1 MAKSLIL
8 ANGNIFVGLNAS
20 GFVSDF
26 FFPYVGTENHVRGE
40 AHRIGIWQHNKL
52 SWLDSGD
59 WNIEID
65 LEKDTF
71 VGVMKCFNKHTN
83 LELHFVNA
91 VYNEKNIF
99 LREVTVVNH
108 GEHTEDIKIFFHQVF
123 SIYGTPQ
130 EDTAYYDPVKNAI
143 IHYEGRRF
151 FLIYGQTSDVAFN
164 DYSVGL
170 YGIEGKEGTFKDAE
184 DGILSKNNVEHGH
197 GDSTFSIPLT
207 LHKNEPKKV
216 YYWITVGETK
226 AEVYDLHEYIKYKS
240 PDQLLESTSKFWKAW
255 LARQDY
261 LKCTLTSN
269 RQIELF
275 KKSLFYI
282 RGNIDNRGAI
292 LASGDSD
299 MLQHGRDTY
308 SYMWPRDGAMTV
320 MALLLVG
327 EYNISKH
334 FFKFCNDVIEP
345 DGYLMHKYRA
355 DRSLGSSWHPF
366 VRDGVPILP
375 IQEDETALVLVA
387 LWEYYNKTKDIE
399 FIEIHYNDVIKRMA
413 TFLMDFTDPLTS
425 LPLPSYDLW
434 EEKHGV
440 STFTSAAT
448 YAGLIA
454 GTKFAK
460 LFEKEDDER
469 MFSTSA
475 QKMKSA
481 ILTHLYDKELGMF
494 VKLLNTK
501 NGVVSYDKTIDMSSI
516 YGIFAYGV
524 LDVNDPIVAT
534 CIKTIESKLR
544 IHTGIDGV
552 PRYEK
557 DRYYIQVEGVPN
569 PWYITTLWLAQYY
582 ALTATTND
590 DLEIVRYW
598 LNWTVTHSPLSGVL
612 SEQLHPF
619 TGEQLS
625 ATPLTWSH
633 AEYVRTI
640 MDYHAALLRLGLCQ
654 QEEISQ
660 ETIVS

>member
-8 ANGNIFVGLNAS
+8 ANGNILVGLNS
-20 GFVSDF
+20 YGFVNDF
-26 FFPYVGTENHVRGE
+26 FFPFVGVENHVRGE
-40 AHRIGIWQHNKL
+40 SHRIGVWQHGKL
-52 SWLDSGD
+52 SWLNNGE

-65 LEKDTF
+65 LNQDTF
-71 VGVMKCFNKHTN
+71 VGTVKCFNKNTN
-83 LELHFVNA
+83 LELLFTNA

-99 LREVTVVNH
+99 LRELEVTNH
-108 GEHTEDIKIFFHQVF
+108 GDHTEDIKIFFHQVF
-123 SIYGTPQ
+123 SIYGTSQ
-130 EDTAYYDPVKNAI
+130 EDTAYYDPVKNAL
-143 IHYEGRRF
+143 IHYEGRRM
-151 FLIYGQTSDVAFN
+151 FLIYGETSDIPFN

-170 YGIEGKEGTFKDAE
+170 YGIEGKEGTWKDAE
-184 DGILSKNNVEHGH
+184 DGILSKNPIEHGH
-197 GDSTFSIPLT
+197 VDSTFSIPLT
-207 LHKNEPKKV
+207 IHKNESKKV

-226 AEVYDLHEYIKYKS
+226 AEVYELHDFIKYKN
-240 PDQLLESTSKFWKAW
+240 PRQLLESTAKFWKAW
-255 LARQDY
+255 LARQD
-261 LKCTLTSN
+261 TLSCDITN
-269 RQIELF
+269 KRYVELF

-320 MALLLVG
+320 MVLLLVG

-366 VRDGVPILP
+366 IKDNAAILP

-387 LWEYYNKTKDIE
+387 LWDYYERTKDIE
-399 FIEIHYNDVIKRMA
+399 FIEGHYNEVVRHMA
-413 TFLMDFTDPLTS
+413 VFLTEFTDPDTN
-425 LPLPSYDLW
+425 LPKPSYDLW

-440 STFTSAAT
+440 STFTSAT
-448 YAGLIA
+448 VYAGLVA
-454 GTKFAK
+454 GAKFAK
-460 LFEKEDDER
+460 LFERDIDEK
-469 MFSTSA
+469 MFTEKA
-475 QKMKSA
+475 EKMRGA
-481 ILTHLYDKELGMF
+481 ILEYLYDKDLKMF
-494 VKLLNTK
+494 IKLLNTK
-501 NGVVSYDKTIDMSSI
+501 NGETTYDKTLDMSSI
-516 YGIFAYGV
+516 HAIYTYGI
-524 LDVNDPIVAT
+524 LDINNTLVAES
-534 CIKTIESKLR
+534 IATIEEKLR

-552 PRYEK
+552 PRYEG
-557 DRYYIQVEGVPN
+557 DRYFMQVEGVPN

-582 ALTATTND
+582 ALTAKTQE
-590 DLEIVRYW
+590 DLAKVTHWID
-598 LNWTVTHSPLSGVL
+598 WTITHSPLSGVL

-640 MDYHAALLRLGLCQ
+640 IYYHDALKRLGICTVPEAQ
-654 QEEISQ
+654 
-660 ETIVS
+660 

>member
-8 ANGNIFVGLNAS
+8 ANGNILVGLNSS

-26 FFPYVGTENHVRGE
+26 FYPYVGVENHVRGE
-40 AHRIGIWQHNKL
+40 AHRIGVWQRGRI
-52 SWLDSGD
+52 SWLDSGE

-65 LEKDTF
+65 LDNDTF
-71 VGVMKCFNKHTN
+71 VGKMKCFNKNTN
-83 LELHFVNA
+83 LELLFTSV
-91 VYNEKNIF
+91 VYNEKNVF
-99 LREVTVVNH
+99 LREIEIINH
-108 GEHTEDIKIFFHQVF
+108 GEHTEEIKLFFHQIF

-143 IHYEGRRF
+143 IHYEGRRV
-151 FLIYGQTSDVAFN
+151 FLIYGEQSDVPFN

-170 YGIEGKEGTFKDAE
+170 YGIEGREGTWKDAE
-184 DGILSKNNVEHGH
+184 DGMLSKNPIEHGH
-197 GDSTFSIPLT
+197 VDSTLSLAVT
-207 LHKNEPKKV
+207 LHKQEHKKL

-226 AEVYDLHEYIKYKS
+226 GEVYELHDYVKYRS
-240 PDQLLESTSKFWKAW
+240 PEELIRSTTKFWRAW
-255 LARQDY
+255 LNRQDY
-261 LKCTLTSN
+261 LRCEATES
-269 RQIELF
+269 RHIDLF

-320 MALLLVG
+320 MALLMVG

-366 VRDGVPILP
+366 IKDGEPILP

-387 LWEYYNKTKDIE
+387 LWEYYQKTKDIE
-399 FIEIHYNDVIKRMA
+399 FIESHYNTVIKRMA
-413 TFLMDFTDPLTS
+413 TFLADFTDSHTG

-440 STFTSAAT
+440 STFTTASV
-448 YAGLIA
+448 YAGLMA
-454 GTKFAK
+454 GVKFAK
-460 LFEKEDDER
+460 LFEKENDEKLFKETGER
-469 MFSTSA
+469 MKEA
-475 QKMKSA
+475 L
-481 ILTHLYDKELGMF
+481 LTHLYDKDLKMF
-494 VKLLNTK
+494 IKLLNTK
-501 NGVVSYDKTIDMSSI
+501 NGQIIHDKTIDMSSI
-516 YGIFAYGV
+516 HAVYTYGV
-524 LDVNDPIVAT
+524 LSIDDPIVT
-534 CIKTIESKLR
+534 ESIKTIEEKLR

-552 PRYEK
+552 PRYEG

-582 ALTATTND
+582 AQIAKKPE
-590 DLEIVRYW
+590 DLEVVTHW

-619 TGEQLS
+619 TGEQMS
-625 ATPLTWSH
+625 ANPLTWSH

-640 MDYHAALLRLGLCQ
+640 MYYHEALERLGLCAIT
-654 QEEISQ
+654 EK
-660 ETIVS
+660 

>member
-26 FFPYVGTENHVRGE
+26 FFPYVGVENHVRGE
-40 AHRIGIWQHNKL
+40 AHKIGVWQNNTL
-52 SWLDSGD
+52 SWLDGGD
-59 WNIEID
+59 WNIDVD
-65 LEKDTF
+65 LNKDTF
-71 VGVMKCFNKHTN
+71 VGTMRCFNKKTN
-83 LELHFVNA
+83 LEIKITNV

-99 LREVTVVNH
+99 IRELEIVNH
-108 GEHTEDIKIFFHQVF
+108 SDHTTEIKIFFHQVF
-123 SIYGTPQ
+123 SLYGTPQ
-130 EDTAYYDPVKNAI
+130 EDTAYYDPVKNAL
-143 IHYEGRRF
+143 IHYEGRRVF
-151 FLIYGQTSDVAFN
+151 MMYGESSDIPFN
-164 DYSVGL
+164 DFSVGL
-170 YGIEGKEGTFKDAE
+170 YGIEGKEGTWKDAE
-184 DGILSKNNVEHGH
+184 DGMLSKNPIEHGH
-197 GDSTFSIPLT
+197 VDSVFSIPLT
-207 LHKNEPKKV
+207 LHKNETKKA

-226 AEVYDLHEYIKYKS
+226 GEVYELHDYVKYKS
-240 PDQLLESTSKFWKAW
+240 PAYLIESTTKFWKAW
-255 LARQDY
+255 LTRQDY
-261 LKCTLTSN
+261 LECDITET
-269 RQIELF
+269 RQLELF

-320 MALLLVG
+320 MALLMVG

-366 VRDGVPILP
+366 VKDGEPILP

-387 LWEYYNKTKDIE
+387 LWEYYQKTKDIE
-399 FIEIHYNDVIKRMA
+399 FIEMHYNTVIRRMA
-413 TFLMDFTDPLTS
+413 IFLTEFTDKETG

-434 EEKHGV
+434 EEKHGI

-448 YAGLIA
+448 YAGLMA
-454 GTKFAK
+454 GAKFAK
-460 LFEKEDDER
+460 LFEKENDER
-469 MFSTSA
+469 LFRETGET
-475 QKMKSA
+475 MKEA
-481 ILTHLYDKELGMF
+481 ILTHLYNKDLKMF
-494 VKLLNTK
+494 VKLMNKK
-501 NGVVSYDKTIDMSSI
+501 NGSYVYDTTIDMSSI
-516 YGIFAYGV
+516 YAIFAYGV
-524 LDVNDPIVAT
+524 LPVDDPLVAE
-534 CIKTIESKLR
+534 CITTIEETLR
-544 IHTGIDGV
+544 IKTGIDGV
-552 PRYEK
+552 PRYVG
-557 DRYYIQVEGVPN
+557 DRYYMQVEGIPN

-582 ALTATTND
+582 ARTARNAE
-590 DLEIVRYW
+590 DLKQVEHW
-598 LNWTVTHSPLSGVL
+598 LSWVVTHSPYSGVL

-640 MDYHAALLRLGLCQ
+640 LDYHAALQRLGLCASVQ
-654 QEEISQ
+654 S
-660 ETIVS
+660 

>member
-1 MAKSLIL
+1 MAKALIL
-8 ANGNIFVGLNAS
+8 ANGNIMVGLNS
-20 GFVSDF
+20 HGFVNDF
-26 FFPYVGTENHVRGE
+26 FFPFVGVENHVRGE
-40 AHRIGIWQHNKL
+40 SHRIGVWQHGRL
-52 SWLDSGD
+52 SWLDNGE

-65 LEKDTF
+65 LDQDTF
-71 VGVMKCFNKHTN
+71 IGTVKCFNKNTN
-83 LELHFVNA
+83 LELLFTNA

-99 LREVTVVNH
+99 LREVQVTNH
-108 GEHTEDIKIFFHQVF
+108 GDHAEDIKVFFHQVF
-123 SIYGTPQ
+123 SIYGTSQ
-130 EDTAYYDPVKNAI
+130 EDTAYYDPVKNAL
-143 IHYEGRRF
+143 IHYEGRRM
-151 FLIYGQTSDVAFN
+151 FLIYGETSDIPFN

-170 YGIEGKEGTFKDAE
+170 YGIEGKEGTWKDAE
-184 DGILSKNNVEHGH
+184 DGMLSKNPIEHGH
-197 GDSTFSIPLT
+197 VDSTFSIPLT
-207 LHKNEPKKV
+207 VHKNETKKI

-226 AEVYDLHEYIKYKS
+226 AEVYELHDFIKYKNPS
-240 PDQLLESTSKFWKAW
+240 QLIESTAKFWKAW
-255 LARQDY
+255 LNRQDY
-261 LKCTLTSN
+261 LDCDIADKRYL
-269 RQIELF
+269 ELF

-366 VRDGVPILP
+366 IKNDEAILP

-387 LWEYYNKTKDIE
+387 LWEYYKKTKDIE
-399 FIEIHYNDVIKRMA
+399 FIEGHYNEVVRRMA
-413 TFLMDFTDPLTS
+413 VFLTEFTDPHTG
-425 LPLPSYDLW
+425 LPKPSYDLW

-440 STFTSAAT
+440 STFTSSAV

-454 GTKFAK
+454 GAKFAK
-460 LFEKEDDER
+460 LFERESDEK
-469 MFSTSA
+469 MFSEKAAT
-475 QKMKSA
+475 MREA
-481 ILTHLYDKELGMF
+481 ILEHLYDKDLKMF
-494 VKLLNTK
+494 IKLLNTK
-501 NGVVSYDKTIDMSSI
+501 NGETTYDKTIDMSSI
-516 YGIFAYGV
+516 HAIYTYGI
-524 LDVNDPIVAT
+524 LDITNPLVT
-534 CIKTIESKLR
+534 ESIKTIEEKLR

-552 PRYEK
+552 PRYQG
-557 DRYYIQVEGVPN
+557 DRYFMQVEGVPN

-582 ALTATTND
+582 ARTAKSEA
-590 DLEIVRYW
+590 DLMKVTHWID
-598 LNWTVTHSPLSGVL
+598 WTITHSPLSGVL

-640 MDYHAALLRLGLCQ
+640 IDYHDALERLGICKVA
-654 QEEISQ
+654 E
-660 ETIVS
+660 VA

>member
-8 ANGNIFVGLNAS
+8 ANGNILVGLNNR

-26 FFPYVGTENHVRGE
+26 FYPYVGVENHVRGE
-40 AHRIGIWQHNKL
+40 LHKIGVWQRGRL
-52 SWLDSGD
+52 SWLDSD
-59 WNIEID
+59 EWNIDID
-65 LEKDTF
+65 LDNDTF
-71 VGVMKCFNKHTN
+71 IGKMKCFNKNTN
-83 LELHFVNA
+83 LELLFTNV

-99 LREVTVVNH
+99 LREIDIINH
-108 GEHTEDIKIFFHQVF
+108 SENVEDVKIFFHQVF

-143 IHYEGRRF
+143 IHYEGRRV
-151 FLIYGQTSDVAFN
+151 FLIYGESSDIPFT
-164 DYSVGL
+164 DYSLGL
-170 YGIEGKEGTFKDAE
+170 HGIEGREGTWKDAE
-184 DGILSKNNVEHGH
+184 DGHLSKNPIEHGH
-197 GDSTFSIPLT
+197 VDSTFSLSIIV
-207 LHKNEPKKV
+207 HKNESKKIF
-216 YYWITVGETK
+216 YWITVGETK
-226 AEVYDLHEYIKYKS
+226 AEVYELHDYVKYRRPS
-240 PDQLLESTSKFWKAW
+240 ELIESTTKFWRAW
-255 LARQDY
+255 LNRQDY
-261 LKCTLTSN
+261 LRCDFTET
-269 RQIELF
+269 RQIDLF

-320 MALLLVG
+320 MALLMVG

-334 FFKFCNDVIEP
+334 FFKFCNDVVEP

-366 VRDGVPILP
+366 IKDGDPILP

-387 LWEYYNKTKDIE
+387 LWEYYQKTKDIE
-399 FIEIHYNDVIKRMA
+399 FIEGHYNMVIKRMA
-413 TFLMDFTDPLTS
+413 TFLVDFTDPDTG

-440 STFTSAAT
+440 STFTSASV

-454 GTKFAK
+454 GAKFAH
-460 LFEKEDDER
+460 LFEKENDEMLFTNTAEKMRGSILSKLYSDDI
-469 MFSTSA
+469 
-475 QKMKSA
+475 K
-481 ILTHLYDKELGMF
+481 MF
-494 VKLLNTK
+494 VKHLNTK
-501 NGVVSYDKTIDMSSI
+501 NGEIIYDKTIDISSI
-516 YGIFAYGV
+516 HAIYTYGV
-524 LDVNDPIVAT
+524 LDINDPLVAE
-534 CIKTIESKLR
+534 CIKTIEEKLR

-552 PRYEK
+552 PRYEA
-557 DRYYIQVEGVPN
+557 DRYYMQVEGIPN

-582 ALTATTND
+582 AKIAKKPK
-590 DLEIVRYW
+590 DLEVVTYW
-598 LNWTVTHSPLSGVL
+598 LNWVVTHSPASGVL

-625 ATPLTWSH
+625 ANPLTWSH

-640 MDYHAALLRLGLCQ
+640 MYYHEALERLGIC
-654 QEEISQ
+654 
-660 ETIVS
+660 TITQ

>member
-8 ANGNIFVGLNAS
+8 ANGNIFVGLNS
-20 GFVSDF
+20 FGFVSDF
-26 FFPYVGTENHVRGE
+26 FFPFVGVENHVRGE
-40 AHRIGIWQHNKL
+40 AHKIGIWQRGRL
-52 SWLDSGD
+52 SWLDSD
-59 WNIEID
+59 EWTTEID
-65 LEKDTF
+65 LNNDTF
-71 VGVMKCFNKHTN
+71 TGTMKCHNKHTGLN
-83 LELHFVNA
+83 LLFTNI

-99 LREVTVVNH
+99 LREVEIHNNSDT
-108 GEHTEDIKIFFHQVF
+108 TEDIKIFFHQIF

-130 EDTAYYDPVKNAI
+130 EDTAYYDPVKNTL
-143 IHYEGRRF
+143 IHYEGRRV
-151 FLIYGQTSDVAFN
+151 FLIYAESNDIPFD

-184 DGILSKNNVEHGH
+184 DGMLSKNPIEHGH
-197 GDSTFSIPLT
+197 VDSTLSLSLT
-207 LHKNEPKKV
+207 LHKQETKKV

-226 AEVYDLHEYIKYKS
+226 AEVNELHDYIKYRS
-240 PDQLLESTSKFWKAW
+240 PSQLIESTTKFWKAW
-255 LARQDY
+255 L
-261 LKCTLTSN
+261 N
-269 RQIELF
+269 RQEKLECDIPEKRQVELF

-292 LASGDSD
+292 IASGDSD

-345 DGYLMHKYRA
+345 DGYLMHKYRS

-366 VRDGVPILP
+366 IKNGEPILP

-387 LWEYYNKTKDIE
+387 LFEYYQKTKDIE
-399 FIEIHYNDVIKRMA
+399 FIEGHYNTVIKRMA
-413 TFLMDFTDPLTS
+413 TFLTDFTDPHTG

-440 STFTSAAT
+440 STFTTASV

-454 GTKFAK
+454 GAKFAK
-460 LFEKEDDER
+460 LFEKENDEKLF
-469 MFSTSA
+469 MDA
-475 QKMKSA
+475 ANKMKEA
-481 ILTHLYDKELGMF
+481 ILTHLYDKNLKMF

-501 NGVVSYDKTIDMSSI
+501 NGEVIYDRTIDMSSI
-516 YGIFAYGV
+516 YAIYAYGI
-524 LDVNDPIVAT
+524 LDIHDPIVT
-534 CIKTIESKLR
+534 ESITTIEEKLR

-557 DRYYIQVEGVPN
+557 DRYYIQVEGLPN

-582 ALTATTND
+582 AQTAKNAE
-590 DLEIVRYW
+590 DLEKVTFW
-598 LNWTVTHSPLSGVL
+598 LDWVVKHSPLSGVL

-633 AEYVRTI
+633 AEYLRTVI
-640 MDYHAALLRLGLCQ
+640 YYHDALLRLGICKTLD
-654 QEEISQ
+654 
-660 ETIVS
+660 

>member
-8 ANGNIFVGLNAS
+8 ANGNIFVGLNS
-20 GFVSDF
+20 FGFVSDF
-26 FFPYVGTENHVRGE
+26 FFPFVGVENHVRGE
-40 AHRIGIWQHNKL
+40 AHKIGIWQRGRL
-52 SWLDSGD
+52 SWLDSD
-59 WNIEID
+59 EWTTEID
-65 LEKDTF
+65 LNNDTF
-71 VGVMKCFNKHTN
+71 TGTMKCHNKHTGLN
-83 LELHFVNA
+83 LLFTNI

-99 LREVTVVNH
+99 LREVEIHNNSDT
-108 GEHTEDIKIFFHQVF
+108 TEDIKIFFHQIF

-130 EDTAYYDPVKNAI
+130 EDTAYYDPVKNTL
-143 IHYEGRRF
+143 IHYEGRRV
-151 FLIYGQTSDVAFN
+151 FLIYAESSDIPFD

-184 DGILSKNNVEHGH
+184 DGMLSKNPIEHGH
-197 GDSTFSIPLT
+197 VDSTLSLSLT
-207 LHKNEPKKV
+207 LHKQETKKV

-226 AEVYDLHEYIKYKS
+226 AEVNELHDYIKYRS
-240 PDQLLESTSKFWKAW
+240 PSQLIESTTKFWKAW
-255 LARQDY
+255 L
-261 LKCTLTSN
+261 N
-269 RQIELF
+269 RQEKLECDIPEKRQVELF

-292 LASGDSD
+292 IASGDSD

-345 DGYLMHKYRA
+345 DGYLMHKYRS

-366 VRDGVPILP
+366 IKNGEPILP

-387 LWEYYNKTKDIE
+387 LFEYYQKTKDIE
-399 FIEIHYNDVIKRMA
+399 FIEGHYNTVIKRMA
-413 TFLMDFTDPLTS
+413 TFLTDFTDPHTG
-425 LPLPSYDLW
+425 LPLPGYDLW

-440 STFTSAAT
+440 STFTTASV

-454 GTKFAK
+454 GAKFAK
-460 LFEKEDDER
+460 LFEKENDEKLF
-469 MFSTSA
+469 MDA
-475 QKMKSA
+475 ANKMKEA
-481 ILTHLYDKELGMF
+481 ILTHLYDKNLKMF

-501 NGVVSYDKTIDMSSI
+501 NGEVIYDRTIDMSSI
-516 YGIFAYGV
+516 YAIYAYGI
-524 LDVNDPIVAT
+524 LDIHDPIVT
-534 CIKTIESKLR
+534 ESITTIEEKLR

-557 DRYYIQVEGVPN
+557 DRYYIQVEGLPN

-582 ALTATTND
+582 AQTAKNAE
-590 DLEIVRYW
+590 DLKKVTFW
-598 LNWTVTHSPLSGVL
+598 LDWVVKHSPLSGVL

-633 AEYVRTI
+633 AEYVRTVI
-640 MDYHAALLRLGLCQ
+640 YYHDALQRLGICKTT
-654 QEEISQ
+654 E
-660 ETIVS
+660 